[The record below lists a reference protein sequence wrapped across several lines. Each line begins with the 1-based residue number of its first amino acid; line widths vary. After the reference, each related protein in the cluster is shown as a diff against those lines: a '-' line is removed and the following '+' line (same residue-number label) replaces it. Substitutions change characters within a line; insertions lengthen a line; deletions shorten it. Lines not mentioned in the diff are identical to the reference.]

1 VHASGTAPRTRGRLR
16 EPARRPGA
24 SALTRESV
32 VDPPKPSLED
42 RDRLLAI
49 AARVVRLGGWTVDL
63 VENVEH
69 LSDEV
74 CAIYDLPLGTLL
86 TEEESIEFYVPEA
99 RPIIDAAYAACIS
112 DGVPYDLE
120 LEIITAKGRR
130 IAIREMAEAARAP
143 NGEIVRINGAT
154 QDISALRDAEAKA
167 DRSDALLLR
176 TLENVT
182 DAFYT
187 LDRDWRYTYLNPEAV
202 RMQGKSRA
210 AMLGKVVWDVFPEA
224 VGTQF
229 DVEFRRA
236 VETGESTSFESYYE
250 PLDMWFEV
258 RAFPSDDGLAVY
270 FLDVSAKRA
279 AERALAASE
288 QRYRMLFEHAGDAI
302 LIMDDD
308 AVYVDANASA
318 AEMLGV
324 PREDILGRTLND
336 FVVDPLPYDVWTSF
350 KEAGEGRGELH
361 FRRPNGEIRDAEFD
375 AVASISPGLHIS
387 VLRDVT
393 DRHHLDKQRARILD
407 ALRRLS
413 PGNEPEETANDIC
426 AEIVDNGD
434 FASAAIFAFDTEV
447 GRTALGARFRDGR
460 DPGVIGELS
469 DKRLA
474 TLKTRAAQG
483 PWVDEWTGPGDAA
496 ARAVMAGLGIPALVF
511 APIESDGHL
520 IGVLAAGG
528 GEVAAELSLRVP
540 ALVEFAALAA
550 SLLGPALRRR
560 SGQATE
566 RARIRDIV
574 ARRAFSAVFQPIV
587 DMTSGETLGHE
598 ALTRFL
604 DGTPPERA
612 FLAAAAAGIGLE
624 LEAATIESAL
634 EASRQLPTGLF
645 LDINVSPDLVMAREP
660 LGGLLARSPI
670 DVILEITE
678 HVSVRDYG
686 ELREAIAILGKD
698 VRFSVDDAG
707 AGFAS
712 MRHILELAPTQV
724 KLDRAL
730 VTRIEGDLARQAL
743 VTGLVHFAQ
752 AINVMLIAE
761 GVETEAERDTLIGLG
776 VHVGQGYLFGRPAP
790 AAKLN
795 AR

>member
-1 VHASGTAPRTRGRLR
+1 LR
-16 EPARRPGA
+16 EPARRSDAPLTHA
-24 SALTRESV
+24 VDVEQVQRALE
-32 VDPPKPSLED
+32 E

-49 AARVVRLGGWTVDL
+49 AARVVHLGGWTVSLADGM
-63 VENVEH
+63 EH
-69 LSDEV
+69 FSDEV
-74 CAIYDLPLGTLL
+74 CAMHELPPGTTLNA
-86 TEEESIEFYVPEA
+86 EEALAFYAPES
-99 RPIIDAAYAACIS
+99 RPLIMAAFTACAE

-130 IAIREMAEAARAP
+130 IAVREIGEA
-143 NGEIVRINGAT
+143 VRGPDGTIDRVHGAF
-154 QDISALRDAEAKA
+154 QDLSALRDAEANAKRIGA
-167 DRSDALLLR
+167 RLVR

-187 LDRDWRYTYLNPEAV
+187 LDRDWRYTYLNAEAV

-224 VGTQF
+224 VGSQF
-229 DVEFRRA
+229 ELEFRRA
-236 VETGESTSFESYYE
+236 VETGEAASFESYYE
-250 PLDMWFEV
+250 PLGMWFEV

-279 AERALAASE
+279 AEQALAASE
-288 QRYRMLFEHAGDAI
+288 QRYRMLFERAGDAI

-308 AVYVDANASA
+308 AAYVDANASA
-318 AEMLGV
+318 AELFGV
-324 PREDILGRTLND
+324 AREAIIGRTLND
-336 FVVDPLPYDVWTSF
+336 FAVEALPDEVWTSF
-350 KEAGEGRGELH
+350 KAAGEGRGQLRL
-361 FRRPNGEIRDAEFD
+361 RRPNGEIREAEFD

-393 DRHHLDKQRARILD
+393 DRHRLDKQRARILD

-413 PGNEPEETANDIC
+413 PGNEPEDTARDIC

-434 FASAAIFAFDTEV
+434 FASAAIFAFDTEG

-460 DPGVIGELS
+460 DPAVIGELS
-469 DKRLA
+469 DRRLA
-474 TLKTRAAQG
+474 TLKARATLG
-483 PWVDEWTGPGDAA
+483 PWVDEWTGPGDAS

-511 APIESDGHL
+511 APIESDGRL
-520 IGVLAAGG
+520 IGVLTAGG
-528 GEVAAELSLRVP
+528 DEAAAELSLRVP

-566 RARIRDIV
+566 RARIRDTV
-574 ARRAFSAVFQPIV
+574 SRRAFSSVFQPIV
-587 DMTSGETLGHE
+587 DMTSGETLGYE

-624 LEAATIESAL
+624 LEAATIEVAL

-686 ELREAIAILGKD
+686 ELREAIAILGKN

-730 VTRIEGDLARQAL
+730 VTRIEADLARQAL

-776 VHVGQGYLFGRPAP
+776 VNVGQGYLFGRPAP
-790 AAKLN
+790 AADSALD
-795 AR
+795 